1 MSEPESLFTDEAL
14 AEHVRRHAY
23 DRLLMLSDGIFA
35 IAITLAALEIQP
47 PPEHASVAQMT
58 QAMARPIIGYL
69 VSFAMIAIFWMQHRD
84 LFARVRRVDAPLT
97 LLTLTL
103 LCLVALLPA
112 FIHGIYSPGRD
123 EAPFRLYALV
133 MVACGFANAVM
144 WLYVTLR
151 PGLTAREVT
160 SAYLWS
166 RVIGTFGMPLILMP
180 ALFLTLDRT
189 PTIVVPLGAA
199 LLFVRRV
206 LLPRWV
212 ARQAQSV
219 TDPSSP

>member
-1 MSEPESLFTDEAL
+1 MSEPESLATEEGL
-14 AEHVRRHAY
+14 EEHIRRHSY

-58 QAMARPIIGYL
+58 QAMARPIIAYI
-69 VSFAMIAIFWMQHRD
+69 VSFGLIGLFWVQHRD
-84 LFARVRRVDAPLT
+84 LFARIRRVDAPLT
-97 LLTLTL
+97 MLTLAL

-112 FIHGIYSPGRD
+112 VIHGIYSPGRD

-151 PGLTAREVT
+151 PGLTVREVT
-160 SAYLWS
+160 SAYLWA

-180 ALFLTLDRT
+180 ALFLTLERT
-189 PTIVVPLGAA
+189 PGIVVPLGAG
-199 LLFVRRV
+199 LLLVRRV

-212 ARQAQSV
+212 RAQARS
-219 TDPSSP
+219 DPSG